1 MRIAFRL
8 TLSILILV
16 GFAGLAGAH
25 INEKQIN
32 IIDLAIQPEA
42 FEGRVVQIRAQVIA
56 INADSKSLE
65 LFDSQSKT
73 LIGVRLTQLRRAE
86 RSALMRG
93 NVRRVVVTG
102 RATMVDGRL
111 IINAQRVEAVPMDD
125 NVAGS

>member
-1 MRIAFRL
+1 MKIPFRL

-16 GFAGLAGAH
+16 GFAGLAAAH
-25 INEKQIN
+25 TNDKQIN

-42 FEGRVVQIRAQVIA
+42 FEGLVVQVRAQVIA

-86 RSALMRG
+86 RYALMRG
-93 NVRRVVVTG
+93 NVRQVVVTG
-102 RATMVDGRL
+102 RATVIDGRL
-111 IINAQRVEAVPMDD
+111 SINAQRVEAVPVDD
-125 NVAGS
+125 SVAGS